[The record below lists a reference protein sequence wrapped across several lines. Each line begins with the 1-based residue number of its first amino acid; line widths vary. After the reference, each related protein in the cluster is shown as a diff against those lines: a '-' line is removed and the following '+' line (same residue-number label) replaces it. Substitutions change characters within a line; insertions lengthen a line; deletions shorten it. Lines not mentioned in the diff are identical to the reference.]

1 MLPKDKSNLIVLK
14 IIIIKGTAVT
24 NNRFEKEML
33 PLGYV
38 HQDALKDAAS

>member
-1 MLPKDKSNLIVLK
+1 MLPKDKSNLTVLK

-24 NNRFEKEML
+24 NNPEMI

-38 HQDALKDAAS
+38 RQDALKDAAS